1 MGSVMFAQIIN
12 FQKKKE
18 LQHIQKKKTKQENV
32 TYSKEGNKLAET
44 SPTDAQAMDLL
55 NTLKQLC

>member
-1 MGSVMFAQIIN
+1 M
-12 FQKKKE
+12 
-18 LQHIQKKKTKQENV
+18 